1 MYNPPP
7 GGQSQP
13 PYGSPS
19 PSSLQPQE
27 DNDKIFAAL
36 SYIIAPIMSAV
47 ILLTDMKNKPF
58 LKYHAYQ
65 SLVLGLALIIIY
77 TILGFTVVGLCL
89 TPALIIGQFYF
100 AYQAYTKGIFAIP
113 GLTDLTA
120 KFFKDFPAGRIPPAL
135 SRASTNIDEERGRRG
150 KPRRPRSFCYRLSVG
165 VRQSPR
171 SDRGRV
177 RAGSPLARDRAGR
190 SGAPSS
196 PPSARRGAAHGA
208 SRRGPDRR
216 GRRRHIPEGGGHRG
230 LHQRVQ
236 GQRGDETLQGRVAI
250 VAMRRRD
257 RARASPLHRAELPG
271 LGCRWHC
278 QPGPL
283 AAIRR

>member
-65 SLVLGLALIIIY
+65 SLVLGLALIVIY

-120 KFFKDFPAGRIPPAL
+120 KFFKDFP
-135 SRASTNIDEERGRRG
+135 
-150 KPRRPRSFCYRLSVG
+150 
-165 VRQSPR
+165 
-171 SDRGRV
+171 
-177 RAGSPLARDRAGR
+177 
-190 SGAPSS
+190 
-196 PPSARRGAAHGA
+196 
-208 SRRGPDRR
+208 
-216 GRRRHIPEGGGHRG
+216 GGQNTTG
-230 LHQRVQ
+230 
-236 GQRGDETLQGRVAI
+236 TF
-250 VAMRRRD
+250 
-257 RARASPLHRAELPG
+257 
-271 LGCRWHC
+271 
-278 QPGPL
+278 
-283 AAIRR
+283 